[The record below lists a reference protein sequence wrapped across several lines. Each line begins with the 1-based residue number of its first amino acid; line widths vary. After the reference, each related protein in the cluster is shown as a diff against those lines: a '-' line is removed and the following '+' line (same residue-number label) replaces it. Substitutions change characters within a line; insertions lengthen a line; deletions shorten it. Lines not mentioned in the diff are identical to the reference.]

1 MIFNN
6 RPLTHL
12 NEENDLFGL
21 YEKAELILKVFNKQ
35 SDLVKQNKMFAIYGE
50 WGTGKTTLLRYLQTN
65 VRPKKYTTIF
75 FEAWENEKDDNLAL
89 SLSDLLRMQL
99 NEDAESQKLG
109 KKFYKISSQFLKGF
123 AKGISVKFTPPVPG
137 LSNTSIHF
145 SPEKIVDEFNNEKSA
160 SDSFSKSLSN
170 FKLAYRALEDEI
182 IKHNKLDEDGKII
195 VFVDDL
201 DRCEPD
207 NVLNLISA
215 LKLFFTYGEKTLFF
229 CGIDK
234 DAVRKAIQSKYL
246 DVIKA
251 DEYLE
256 KVFDVTFNLP
266 SYISVKKIFDKYFQ
280 SITPSEQD
288 IDLGQEFETFLS
300 YIDFN
305 TPRHIKK
312 VLNKY
317 SIINYLSEEIED
329 HTKPQLIGAS
339 SGKGN
344 VVDTILTMFL
354 LILKEYYQNEY
365 YMIYDINKKIANYA
379 EIYSSNKNAAA
390 AQHHNI
396 SMMRTLLS
404 GVYYN
409 TSIKDIIQFKYQSIK
424 SASIE
429 KADPKNSLIDAALYF
444 LFLPLGNN
452 SHMILEIKNENA
464 FIDQFN
470 DSEHSI
476 LVRFC
481 HYLKDNLDRL
491 SNYDEYQSGDF
502 TLINLFTFLDKIT

>member
-6 RPLTHL
+6 RPLEHL

-65 VRPKKYTTIF
+65 VRPEKYNSIF

-99 NEDAESQKLG
+99 DEDTESQNLG
-109 KKFYKISSQFLKGF
+109 EKFYAISSLFLKGF
-123 AKGISVKFTPPVPG
+123 AKGLSVKFTSSVPG
-137 LSNTSIHF
+137 TSLQF
-145 SPEKIVDEFNNEKSA
+145 SPGKIVDEFNNEQSTN
-160 SDSFSKSLSN
+160 DSFSKSLSN

-266 SYISVKKIFDKYFQ
+266 SYISVNKIFDKYFQ
-280 SITPSEQD
+280 SIISSAQD
-288 IDLGQEFETFLS
+288 IDFGQEFETFLS

-312 VLNKY
+312 ILNKY

-329 HTKPQLIGAS
+329 QAMPQLIGAT
-339 SGKGN
+339 SGKGK

-354 LILKEYYQNEY
+354 LILKEYYQHEY

-396 SMMRTLLS
+396 SMMRTLLT
-404 GVYYN
+404 GTYYN
-409 TSIKDIIQFKYQSIK
+409 TSIKDIIQYKYQSIK

-429 KADPKNSLIDAALYF
+429 KADPKNSLIDAALYL

-470 DSEHSI
+470 DSEHQV

-491 SNYDEYQSGDF
+491 SSYDEYQSGDF
-502 TLINLFTFLDKIT
+502 TLIDLFTFLDKIS